1 MTLSC
6 LIRRV
11 QGAPGS
17 RKPERHSPAL
27 PEEQT
32 CCDRAA
38 EALLCLM
45 KRDSVTG
52 RGDAGARRPRNAD
65 APLNLAFLIQLSPQ
79 VEAVPEGLGAAGSH

>member
-1 MTLSC
+1 MATNLNKGF
-6 LIRRV
+6 RV
-11 QGAPGS
+11 LQ
-17 RKPERHSPAL
+17 
-27 PEEQT
+27 
-32 CCDRAA
+32 AA
-38 EALLCLM
+38 ESLSGILQLCLRSRHAAIELQ